1 MIRSTQKTVAWGVSA
16 VLVAALAAGY
26 YVWLTFNAREA
37 PVGAL
42 EPLPAGK
49 AEARVE
55 PQIRYPIER
64 VPRAQD
70 PAVPAAVPLPPL
82 EASDAEVQDALTRLI
97 GRLAFSQLV
106 RPEQLIRHIV
116 ATVDNLP
123 RRTVAPRLWPIN
135 PVPGGFVPPGTGDN
149 ATLAAAN
156 AARYAPYVTAFEALD
171 SHKLAALYAYF
182 YPLFQQA
189 YSELGYP
196 NVYFNDRL
204 VEAIDIMLA
213 TPDVREPIALVQPRV
228 VYQFADPDLEALP
241 SGQKILL
248 RMGADNAA
256 HVKSKLTEIRQA
268 VTGAGSAQRVSPLA
282 PDAASA
288 PSAPARSSTPASG
301 G

>member
-1 MIRSTQKTVAWGVSA
+1 MQKTVAWGVST
-16 VLVAALAAGY
+16 VLIGALGAGY
-26 YVWLTFNAREA
+26 YVWRTNIAHEA
-37 PVGAL
+37 PVASVEAL
-42 EPLPAGK
+42 PEGK
-49 AEARVE
+49 AEVRGE
-55 PQIRYPIER
+55 PQVRYPIER
-64 VPRAQD
+64 VPRTQD
-70 PAVPAAVPLPPL
+70 PATPATVPLPPL
-82 EASDAEVQDALTRLI
+82 ASSDAEVQDALARLI
-97 GRLAFSQLV
+97 GRAAFAQLV
-106 RPEQLIRHIV
+106 RPEDMIRHIV

-123 RRTVAPRLWPIN
+123 RRTVAPRLWPIH
-135 PVPGGFVPPGTGDN
+135 PVPGSFVPHGTGNN

-156 AARYAPYVTAFEALD
+156 AARYAPYVAVFEALD

-204 VEAIDIMLA
+204 IEAIDIMLA
-213 TPDVREPIALVQPRV
+213 TPEVPEPIALAQPRV

-248 RMGADNAA
+248 RMGPDNAA
-256 HVKSKLTEIRQA
+256 HVKAKLTEIRQA
-268 VTGAGSAQRVSPLA
+268 VTGAGSLPAMSTPA